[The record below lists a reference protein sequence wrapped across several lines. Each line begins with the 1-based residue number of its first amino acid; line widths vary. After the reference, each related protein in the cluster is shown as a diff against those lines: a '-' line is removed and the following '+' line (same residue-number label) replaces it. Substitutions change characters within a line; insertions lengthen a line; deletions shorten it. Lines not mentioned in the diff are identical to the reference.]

1 MKQRDHLK
9 RTLTHQQPERLVVD
23 FGSTPV
29 TGIHASIVE
38 QLRDFYGLEKRP
50 VKVDEPYQMLGMIE
64 DDLVETLGIDVCGI
78 PARKTM
84 FGFINEN
91 WKEFRLPWGQ
101 VVLVSEHFQT
111 TEDVNGDLLIYP
123 EGDRSAPA
131 SARMPRDS
139 FFFDSIIRQEPLDE
153 DKLNPEDNLEEFSE
167 ISEED
172 IRYFADRVAE
182 LQKTGKGIVA
192 NFGGTALGD
201 IALVPGPFMKYPKGI
216 RDITEWYMSTLTRP
230 DYIHTIFS
238 KQTDI
243 ALKNFQKLYNRIGN
257 SIDVVFLC
265 GTDFGSQDSAFCS
278 VDTFEQL
285 YAPYYKKINEWIH
298 QNTSWK
304 TFKHSCGSVR
314 VLIPSLLEA
323 GFDILNPVQCSA
335 KDMDPRELKNEFGE
349 HIVFW
354 GGGVDTQKTL
364 PFGTPDQVREEVK
377 QRIDIFA
384 ENGGFVFNTIHNVQA
399 NTPLENLVA
408 MFETIKRYR

>member
-9 RTLTHQQPERLVVD
+9 RTLTHQQPDRLVVD

-64 DDLVETLGIDVCGI
+64 DDLVEALGIDVHGI

-153 DKLNPEDNLEEFSE
+153 DKLNPEDNLEEFSG

-243 ALKNFQKLYNRIGN
+243 ALKNLQKLYNRIGD

-285 YAPYYKKINEWIH
+285 YAPYYKKINDWIH

-314 VLIPSLLEA
+314 ALIPSLLEA